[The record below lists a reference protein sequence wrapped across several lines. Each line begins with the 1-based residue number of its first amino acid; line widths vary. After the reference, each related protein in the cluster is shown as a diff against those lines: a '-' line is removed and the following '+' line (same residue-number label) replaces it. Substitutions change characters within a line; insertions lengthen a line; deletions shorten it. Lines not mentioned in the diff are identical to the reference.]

1 MVADSCCCCLV
12 SGMVRDPKKDEAKA
26 NFSSDLAQAREDS
39 EDATR
44 EELREK
50 VESISP
56 VSPVDSDFPPKA
68 KHCPMCGEEF
78 CRLFKCKWIWG
89 AIMIAITAWYFW
101 GKG

>member
-1 MVADSCCCCLV
+1 
-12 SGMVRDPKKDEAKA
+12 MVRDPKKDEAKA
-26 NFSSDLAQAREDS
+26 NFSADLAQAREDS

-44 EELREK
+44 EGLRQK
-50 VESISP
+50 VKNTSP
-56 VSPVDSDFPPKA
+56 VSPVDSDFPPEA

-89 AIMIAITAWYFW
+89 AIIIALAAWYFW

>member
-1 MVADSCCCCLV
+1 MVAGSCCCCLV

-50 VESISP
+50 VESTSP

-78 CRLFKCKWIWG
+78 CKLFKCKWLWG
-89 AIMIAITAWYFW
+89 VIIIALTAWYFW